1 MSNKIKFK
9 ESELVSFIEDLVNE
23 EKLKTRKPILSE
35 SKERRI
41 GIWSDRFVR
50 KNQGKSPEVVFENF
64 SIGIHKLNRNGI
76 TPDDVSNY
84 LRKNE
89 RVISEQATMGLT
101 NKSEGIMG
109 TVWETVREGLY
120 RWILNFMGVKDGVLK
135 DILAT
140 VLGNIAFTDLPKLM
154 NCEFLTPRLTMGI
167 LEYIQRKTASMVT
180 GMEMGAASEMIIGN
194 SFTNLTNNAQFVED
208 IERNVRD
215 YLCGALG
222 KKKDQVQDGLKDVEE
237 KKQQEYK
244 GQDLSGGGEVPPE
257 TSGQPSSGAMGGIGD
272 IAQKY
277 FKQFMQNMGR

>member
-101 NKSEGIMG
+101 NKNEGIMG
-109 TVWETVREGLY
+109 TVWETVREGMY

-167 LEYIQRKTASMVT
+167 LEFIQR
-180 GMEMGAASEMIIGN
+180 
-194 SFTNLTNNAQFVED
+194 
-208 IERNVRD
+208 R
-215 YLCGALG
+215 
-222 KKKDQVQDGLKDVEE
+222 KKKNPSQHSTIIKKHSSKD
-237 KKQQEYK
+237 
-244 GQDLSGGGEVPPE
+244 
-257 TSGQPSSGAMGGIGD
+257 
-272 IAQKY
+272 
-277 FKQFMQNMGR
+277 